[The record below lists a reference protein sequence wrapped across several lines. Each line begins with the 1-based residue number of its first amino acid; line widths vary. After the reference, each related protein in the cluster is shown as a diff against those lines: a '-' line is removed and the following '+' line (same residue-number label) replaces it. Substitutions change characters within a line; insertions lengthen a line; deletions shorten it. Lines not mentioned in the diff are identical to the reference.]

1 MFKTKGNIMSVI
13 GLNIKKAR
21 EKKAI
26 STKELA
32 KKAGISESSLVD
44 VENGKKVPNTQIIQ
58 SVSKVLGISVDDIEP
73 SYFSDFFEEEV
84 TKEIKPIPKP
94 KTRAYSPVASTTSVP
109 TQNPNEVADTS
120 IGNAFS
126 KAVNKIPVILKINP
140 AKPFPLGQDIL
151 DYKLEPVFQGKNL
164 GAPQGEFVYY
174 ISPDNSMSNSRILKS
189 DMVLILITKLYID
202 KDIVLAVCNGKTYL
216 RRIKKIEDKKILLFP
231 DNPEAEVIIASQTDV
246 KVYGKAVRSEFRL

>member
-1 MFKTKGNIMSVI
+1 MFNMKGNIMSVI

-21 EKKAI
+21 EKKSI

-32 KKAGISESSLVD
+32 KKAGISESALID
-44 VENGKKVPNTQIIQ
+44 VEIGKKVPNTQIIQ

-84 TKEIKPIPKP
+84 AKEIKHTPKP
-94 KTRAYSPVASTTSVP
+94 KSRAYSSVASTSVP

-126 KAVNKIPVILKINP
+126 KVANKIPVILKINP

-164 GAPQGEFVYY
+164 GAPQGEFVYF
-174 ISPDNSMSNSRILKS
+174 ISPDNSMSNSRILKG
-189 DMVLILITKLYID
+189 DIVLILITKTILD

-246 KVYGKAVRSEFRL
+246 KVYGKAVRAEFRL